1 MVTGSIE
8 QHGSRMVS
16 DSIVQWYDNLC
27 VHVCV
32 RVCMCVCVCV
42 CTETQQVQS
51 YIYIDAYS
59 MSVISHSHK
68 SNVCLVC
75 FKIYTVHQ
83 LATFQD
89 DDDATILLSVPVR
102 TAVEYRAAVPVQ

>member
-1 MVTGSIE
+1 M
-8 QHGSRMVS
+8 
-16 DSIVQWYDNLC
+16 C
-27 VHVCV
+27 ACV
-32 RVCMCVCVCV
+32 RACVYVCVCMCVYRN
-42 CTETQQVQS
+42 TEVQS
-51 YIYIDAYS
+51 YIYINAYS